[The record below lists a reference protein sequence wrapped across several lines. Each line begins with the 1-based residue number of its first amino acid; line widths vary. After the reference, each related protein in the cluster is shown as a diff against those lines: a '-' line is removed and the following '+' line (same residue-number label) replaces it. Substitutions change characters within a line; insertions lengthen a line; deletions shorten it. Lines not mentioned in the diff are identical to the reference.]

1 MASFN
6 QHLKLREQMLAAAE
20 KIAARYDSKD
30 ELDRSLMVDELGFFY
45 ENFFLNCRR
54 SNIQQ
59 LVKTGVL
66 TLEEAKGHLEARAI
80 FCEIHGFNPKLF
92 D

>member
-6 QHLKLREQMLAAAE
+6 QHLKLREQMLVAAE
-20 KIAARYDSKD
+20 KITAKYDSKD
-30 ELDRSLMVDELGFFY
+30 KGDLKIMVVELSEFY

-54 SNIQQ
+54 SNIEQ
-59 LVKTGVL
+59 LVRRGFL
-66 TLEEAKGHLEARAI
+66 TSDEAEGHLEARAI
-80 FCEIHGFNPKLF
+80 FCEMHGFDPCLF